1 MILERAVSSGPFDQH
16 SSGMAGQMNDTPV
29 LEIRGVGKSF
39 PNVRALAN
47 LTFEV
52 RRGEVMA
59 FVGENG
65 AGKSTLLKILSGDYE
80 LDEGTVLLDGQE
92 VSHVNP
98 REARKAG
105 FRLVRQ
111 EPEIVPHVS
120 AAENIFVG
128 ELPQRRGVVDFVALR
143 AEALSLLEE
152 CGFAHFLDL
161 AADGDTLSPAQRH
174 IVEIARALKPGVK
187 VIAFDEPTSSLT
199 AEETERLFKL
209 IRMLRDRG
217 LGVIYVT
224 HRLHEV
230 MAISDRIVVLRDGKL
245 IGIKETARTTPDEV
259 VRMMVGRDLSYG
271 FNREESTRTEVVLDV
286 RNLSSRWHK
295 DISFKIHAGEIL
307 GFAGLVG
314 AGRTELAKVI
324 FGAFHR
330 RSGEI
335 RIGGRLAHIRSPS
348 DAIRANIG
356 FAPEDRKGE
365 GLILVRSVIENASMA
380 VFSVLSRWGV
390 LRSKMMIETVA
401 PLIASLEIKTPS
413 LEQEVGKLSGGNQQK
428 VVLARWLAAKPK
440 VLILD
445 EPTRA
450 VDVGAKAEI
459 YRLIDN
465 LAKNG
470 IAIMLISSEMPE
482 LLALADRIVVMQGGR
497 ISDPIE
503 KIDASEERILN
514 FALGQSA
521 VQAGTI
527 Q

>member
-1 MILERAVSSGPFDQH
+1 MT
-16 SSGMAGQMNDTPV
+16 DTPI
-29 LEIRGVGKSF
+29 LEIRGVGKAF

-47 LTFEV
+47 LAFDV
-52 RRGEVMA
+52 KRGEVVA

-65 AGKSTLLKILSGDYE
+65 AGKSTLLKILSGDYR

-92 VSHVNP
+92 VSHVGP
-98 REARKAG
+98 LEARRAG

-111 EPEIVPHVS
+111 EPEIVPHIS

-128 ELPQRRGVVDFVALR
+128 ELPQKRGIIDFSQLRSDARAL
-143 AEALSLLEE
+143 LQE
-152 CGFAHFLDL
+152 CGFAGLIDPE
-161 AADGDTLSPAQRH
+161 AMGDTLSPAQKH
-174 IVEIARALKPGVK
+174 VVEIARALKPGVK

-199 AEETERLFKL
+199 ADETERLFTL
-209 IRMLRDRG
+209 IRALRQRG

-230 MAISDRIVVLRDGKL
+230 MEISDRIVVLRDGRL
-245 IGIKETARTTPDEV
+245 VGIKETASVTPDEII
-259 VRMMVGRDLSYG
+259 RMMVGRDLSYG
-271 FNREESTRTEVVLDV
+271 FSRSETTRSEVVLEV
-286 RNLSSRWHK
+286 TNLTSRYHR

-324 FGAFHR
+324 FGDLHK
-330 RSGEI
+330 RSGDV
-335 RIGGRLAHIRSPS
+335 RIMGELTRIKSPS
-348 DAIRANIG
+348 DAIRASIG

-380 VFSVLSRWGV
+380 VFSRLSRWGV
-390 LRSKMMIETVA
+390 LRSKMMVDTVA

-465 LAKNG
+465 LAKSG

-482 LLALADRIVVMQGGR
+482 LLALADRIVVMQGGLL
-497 ISDPIE
+497 SAPIE
-503 KIDASEERILN
+503 KSEASEERILN
-514 FALGQSA
+514 VALGQ
-521 VQAGTI
+521 QAA
-527 Q
+527 

>member
-1 MILERAVSSGPFDQH
+1 MSDGPLVD
-16 SSGMAGQMNDTPV
+16 
-29 LEIRGVGKSF
+29 IRGVGKAF
-39 PNVRALAN
+39 PNVRALAD
-47 LTFEV
+47 LTFDV

-65 AGKSTLLKILSGDYE
+65 AGKSTLLKILSGDYQ
-80 LDEGTVLLDGQE
+80 LDEGKVLLDGKE
-92 VSHVNP
+92 ASHINP
-98 REARKAG
+98 REARRAG

-111 EPEIVPHVS
+111 EPEIVPHIT

-128 ELPQRRGVVDFVALR
+128 ELPQKRGIVDFPKLKA
-143 AEALSLLEE
+143 AAAALLEE
-152 CGFAHFLDL
+152 SGFAGLIDPGAL
-161 AADGDTLSPAQRH
+161 GDTLSPAQKH

-199 AEETERLFKL
+199 SDEVERLFKL
-209 IRMLRDRG
+209 IRKLRDRG

-230 MAISDRIVVLRDGKL
+230 MAISDRVVVLRDGRL
-245 IGIKETARTTPDEV
+245 VDVRETASVDSDEV
-259 VRMMVGRDLSYG
+259 IRMMVGRDLSYG
-271 FNREESTRTEVVLDV
+271 FSRTETTRPEAVLEV
-286 RNLSSRWHK
+286 ANLCSRFHEN
-295 DISFKIHAGEIL
+295 ISFKIHAGEIL

-324 FGAFHR
+324 FGEIQK
-330 RSGEI
+330 RSGDVLVMGQRT
-335 RIGGRLAHIRSPS
+335 RIKAPS
-348 DAIRANIG
+348 DAIAASIG

-365 GLILVRSVIENASMA
+365 GLILVRSVMENASMA
-380 VFSVLSRWGV
+380 VFSKLARFGV
-390 LRSKMMIETVA
+390 LRNKMMIDTVS
-401 PLIASLEIKTPS
+401 PLIDSLEIKTPS

-459 YRLIDN
+459 YRLIDS
-465 LAKNG
+465 LAKSG

-482 LLALADRIVVMQGGR
+482 LLALADRIVVMHGGR
-497 ISDPIE
+497 LSDPIE
-503 KIDASEERILN
+503 KSEATEERILN
-514 FALGQSA
+514 AALGQKA
-521 VQAGTI
+521 A
-527 Q
+527 

>member
-1 MILERAVSSGPFDQH
+1 MTE
-16 SSGMAGQMNDTPV
+16 TPV
-29 LEIRGVGKSF
+29 VDIRGVGKAF
-39 PNVRALAN
+39 PNVRALAD
-47 LTFEV
+47 LTFAV

-65 AGKSTLLKILSGDYE
+65 AGKSTLLKILSGDYQ
-80 LDEGTVLLDGQE
+80 LDEGKVLLDGE
-92 VSHVNP
+92 EASHVSP
-98 REARKAG
+98 LEARRAG

-111 EPEIVPHVS
+111 EPEIVPHIS

-128 ELPQRRGVVDFVALR
+128 ELPQRHGIVDFARLNADAR
-143 AEALSLLEE
+143 ALLEE
-152 CGFAHFLDL
+152 CGFAGLLDPL
-161 AADGDTLSPAQRH
+161 AMGDTLSPAQKH

-199 AEETERLFKL
+199 ADETDRLFAL
-209 IRMLRDRG
+209 IRKLRDRG

-230 MAISDRIVVLRDGKL
+230 MAISDRIAVLRDGRL
-245 IGIKETARTTPDEV
+245 VGVRETAAVTPDEI

-271 FNREESTRTEVVLDV
+271 FNREETTRPEVVLEV
-286 RNLSSRWHK
+286 SNLSSRYHEN
-295 DISFKIHAGEIL
+295 ISFKIHAGEIL

-324 FGAFHR
+324 FGALHK
-330 RSGEI
+330 RSGEVVVAGQPT
-335 RIGGRLAHIRSPS
+335 RIKAPS
-348 DAIRANIG
+348 DAIAANIG

-365 GLILVRSVIENASMA
+365 GLILVRSVMENASMA
-380 VFSVLSRWGV
+380 VFSRLARFGV
-390 LRSKMMIETVA
+390 LRNRMMVDTVS
-401 PLIASLEIKTPS
+401 PLIDSLEIKTPS

-459 YRLIDN
+459 YRLIDS
-465 LAKNG
+465 LAKSG

-482 LLALADRIVVMQGGR
+482 LLALADRIVVMHGGR
-497 ISDPIE
+497 LSPPIE
-503 KIDASEERILN
+503 KREASEERILN
-514 FALGQSA
+514 AALGQ
-521 VQAGTI
+521 QAA
-527 Q
+527 

>member
-1 MILERAVSSGPFDQH
+1 MSDI
-16 SSGMAGQMNDTPV
+16 PV
-29 LEIRGVGKSF
+29 LEIRGVGKAF
-39 PNVRALAN
+39 PNVRALTG
-47 LTFEV
+47 LTFDV
-52 RRGEVMA
+52 RPGEVMA

-65 AGKSTLLKILSGDYE
+65 AGKSTLLKILSGDYA

-98 REARKAG
+98 REARRAG

-128 ELPQRRGVVDFVALR
+128 ELPRQRGVVDFPGMR
-143 AEALSLLEE
+143 ADARALLEE
-152 CGFAHFLDL
+152 CGFSRFLDIEAL
-161 AADGDTLSPAQRH
+161 GSTLSPAQRH
-174 IVEIARALKPGVK
+174 IVEIAKALKPGVK

-199 AEETERLFKL
+199 AEEVDRLFNL
-209 IRMLRDRG
+209 IRRLRDRG

-230 MAISDRIVVLRDGKL
+230 SEISDRIAILRDGRL
-245 IGIKETARTTPDEV
+245 VAVRETATTTHDEL

-271 FNREESTRTEVVLDV
+271 FSREETTRDEVVLDV
-286 RNLSSRWHK
+286 VNLQSRWHR
-295 DISFKIHAGEIL
+295 DVSFKIHAGEIV

-330 RSGEI
+330 R
-335 RIGGRLAHIRSPS
+335 GGAVHVAGKLTNIRSPS

-380 VFSVLSRWGV
+380 VYSALSRWGI
-390 LRSKMMIETVA
+390 LRTRMMVETVS

-413 LEQEVGKLSGGNQQK
+413 LDQEVGKLSGGNQQK

-465 LAKNG
+465 LAKSG

-482 LLALADRIVVMQGGR
+482 LLALADRIIVMHQGR
-497 ISDPIE
+497 ISGPIE
-503 KIDASEERILN
+503 KRDASEERILSA
-514 FALGQSA
+514 ALGQTTA
-521 VQAGTI
+521 
-527 Q
+527 

>member
-1 MILERAVSSGPFDQH
+1 MT
-16 SSGMAGQMNDTPV
+16 DTPV
-29 LEIRGVGKSF
+29 LEIRGVGKAF
-39 PNVRALAN
+39 PNVRALTN
-47 LTFEV
+47 LSFDV

-65 AGKSTLLKILSGDYE
+65 AGKSTLLKILSGDYQ
-80 LDEGTVLLDGQE
+80 LDEGSVLLDGQE
-92 VSHVNP
+92 VSHSSP
-98 REARKAG
+98 LAARRAG

-128 ELPQRRGVVDFVALR
+128 ELPQRGGVVDFRQLR
-143 AEALSLLEE
+143 ADAGALLIE
-152 CGFAHFLDL
+152 CGFDGMLDL
-161 AADGDTLSPAQRH
+161 DAQGGSFSPAQRH

-199 AEETERLFKL
+199 ERLFTL
-209 IRMLRDRG
+209 IRKLRDRG

-230 MAISDRIVVLRDGKL
+230 MAISDRIVILRDGRL
-245 IGIKETARTTPDEV
+245 IGVKDTPATTPDEV

-271 FNREESTRTEVVLDV
+271 FSRQETTRDEVVLDV
-286 RNLSSRWHK
+286 RNLSSRWHR
-295 DISFKIHAGEIL
+295 DISFQIRAGEIL

-324 FGAFHR
+324 FGEYHR

-335 RIGGRLAHIRSPS
+335 SIAGTPAHIRSPS
-348 DAIRANIG
+348 DAIRASIG

-365 GLILVRSVIENASMA
+365 GLILVRSVMENASMA
-380 VFSVLSRWGV
+380 VFSSLARWGV
-390 LRSKMMIETVA
+390 LRNRMMVDTVQ
-401 PLIASLEIKTPS
+401 PLIQSLEIKTPS

-465 LAKNG
+465 LAKSG

-482 LLALADRIVVMQGGR
+482 LLALADRIVVMHGGT
-497 ISDPIE
+497 ISAPIE
-503 KIDASEERILN
+503 KRDASEEAILN
-514 FALGQSA
+514 HALGQRA
-521 VQAGTI
+521 A
-527 Q
+527 

>member
-1 MILERAVSSGPFDQH
+1 MSD
-16 SSGMAGQMNDTPV
+16 NPV
-29 LEIRGVGKSF
+29 LDIRGVGKSF
-39 PNVRALAN
+39 PGVRALAN
-47 LTFEV
+47 LTFDV
-52 RRGEVMA
+52 RAGEVMA

-80 LDEGTVLLDGQE
+80 LDEGSVLLDGRE
-92 VSHVNP
+92 VSHANP
-98 REARKAG
+98 REAQKAG

-128 ELPQRRGVVDFVALR
+128 ELPQKRGVVDFRALR
-143 AEALSLLEE
+143 EGASALLEDSGFAQFMDIEAL
-152 CGFAHFLDL
+152 
-161 AADGDTLSPAQRH
+161 GDTLSPAQRH
-174 IVEIARALKPGVK
+174 IVEIAKALKPGVK

-199 AEETERLFKL
+199 AEETERLFHL
-209 IRMLRDRG
+209 IRRLRDRG

-230 MAISDRIVVLRDGKL
+230 MAIADRIAILRDGRL
-245 IGIKETARTTPDEV
+245 VAVRETATTRPEEV

-271 FNREESTRTEVVLDV
+271 FARAETTREEVMLEVN
-286 RNLSSRWHK
+286 NLSSRWHR
-295 DISFKIHAGEIL
+295 DISFRIRAGEIV

-324 FGAFHR
+324 FGDFHR
-330 RSGEI
+330 RGGEVRVAGKPVNI
-335 RIGGRLAHIRSPS
+335 RAPS
-348 DAIRANIG
+348 DAIAANIG

-380 VFSVLSRWGV
+380 VFSALSRWGI
-390 LRSKMMIETVA
+390 LRSRMMIDRVA
-401 PLIASLEIKTPS
+401 PLIRSLDIKTPS

-465 LAKNG
+465 LAKSG
-470 IAIMLISSEMPE
+470 MAIMLISSEMPE
-482 LLALADRIVVMQGGR
+482 LLALADRIIVMHHGR
-497 ISDPIE
+497 ISAPIE
-503 KIDASEERILN
+503 KRDASEEVILN
-514 FALGQSA
+514 AALGHA
-521 VQAGTI
+521 A
-527 Q
+527 